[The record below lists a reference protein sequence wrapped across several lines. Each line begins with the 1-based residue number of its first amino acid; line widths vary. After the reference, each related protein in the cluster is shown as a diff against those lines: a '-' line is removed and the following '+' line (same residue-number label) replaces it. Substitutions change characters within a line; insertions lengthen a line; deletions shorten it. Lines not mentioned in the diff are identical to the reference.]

1 MHIPFKTLKSRK
13 FFQKTLPYMSF
24 KKGILLGLGEF
35 TFKIT
40 GHRIACMGPIFLSQ
54 NKNL

>member
-1 MHIPFKTLKSRK
+1 
-13 FFQKTLPYMSF
+13 MSF